1 MVLGPT
7 IRKQK
12 DVKRLYLL
20 RHAKSSWGDPHLS
33 DHDRPLAPRGRRA
46 ATRIGRHLRPAGI
59 EPEEV
64 LCSTAARARQTL
76 DAVLP
81 FLDPH
86 VTVHIE
92 DEIYRADSDELLERL
107 REVSPTVASVMLIG
121 HNPGMQELALTLA
134 NDGDGDGD
142 GNQLTA
148 RLAEKFPTAG
158 LAAFAV
164 PTDEW
169 TELGRAP
176 ARLKRFLVPREL
188 G

>member
-20 RHAKSSWGDPHLS
+20 RHAKSSWADPHLS

-46 ATRIGRHLRPAGI
+46 ASRIGRYLRSAGM

-81 FLDPH
+81 FLEPH
-86 VTVHIE
+86 VTVHVE
-92 DEIYRADSDELLERL
+92 GEIYRADSDELLQRL
-107 REVSPTVASVMLIG
+107 REVSPTVGSVMLIG
-121 HNPGMQELALTLA
+121 HNPSIQELALTLA
-134 NDGDGDGD
+134 NDGDGHH
-142 GNQLTA
+142 LTA

-164 PTDEW
+164 PSDEW
-169 TELGRAP
+169 SELGRGH
-176 ARLKRFLVPREL
+176 ARLERFLVPREL

>member
-1 MVLGPT
+1 VK
-7 IRKQK
+7 R
-12 DVKRLYLL
+12 VKRLYLL

-46 ATRIGRHLRPAGI
+46 ATRIGRHLRSAGI

-92 DEIYRADSDELLERL
+92 DEIYRADSDELLDRL
-107 REVSPTVASVMLIG
+107 REVSSTVASVMLIG
-121 HNPGMQELALTLA
+121 HNPSLQELALTLA
-134 NDGDGDGD
+134 NDGDGD
-142 GNQLTA
+142 QLTA

-164 PTDEW
+164 ATDEW
-169 TELGRAP
+169 SELGRAP
-176 ARLKRFLVPREL
+176 ARLDRFLVPREL